1 MDDKESVLTEHKE
14 NVRRNRMIRHKYW
27 KYSTLILLI
36 VLIMGAYY
44 VNANGLGQGSEPAD
58 VVVDENAVNNAVD
71 YINKNMLA
79 GLATATLVSATEEG
93 DLYKLD
99 LEITTTDGLSEAYVS
114 YVTKDGN
121 LLFPGVIEMR
131 DTAEE
136 ETTEEV
142 NTTEEVAEEET
153 TEEVNTTEEVAEEET
168 TKEVNATEEVVEVN
182 TTEEANVT
190 EAIEEIS
197 DAPVVIKEFSD
208 FQCSFCG
215 KAYWTM
221 KLVKDEYG
229 DQVDIVFKHSPLEFH
244 EYAQKA
250 AEASECA
257 RDQDMFDEY
266 HDTLFEHPEDL
277 TIDDLKQYAVDLELD
292 TETFDACL
300 DSDEKAVVVAL
311 DVSEGKQ
318 AGVTGTPTFFIN
330 EEMLVGALP
339 FSDFQTIIDLELAK
353 LE

>member
-1 MDDKESVLTEHKE
+1 MDDKVSVLTEHKE

-36 VLIMGAYY
+36 VLIIGAYY

-136 ETTEEV
+136 ETT
-142 NTTEEVAEEET
+142 
-153 TEEVNTTEEVAEEET
+153 
-168 TKEVNATEEVVEVN
+168 KEVNATEEVVEMN

-190 EAIEEIS
+190 EVIEEIS